1 MHSQRRVTLNINQIH
16 ILVVDDEEPMT
27 AFISSYLRNEGYMVK
42 QAHSGA
48 EALECLEKGPRFD
61 LVLLDWM
68 MPGLS
73 GLDVCRQL
81 RKFSEVPVI
90 FLTAKAEEIDKILGL
105 EIGADDYLTKPFSLR
120 ELEVRIRVVLRR
132 KINHPLPAAAIEEQQ
147 SLTRG
152 KMVIDLPKH
161 AVYVDGQSVIVT
173 PTEFKLLIT
182 LAQHPGRVFSRL
194 DLLEIALGEE
204 YSGYERSI
212 DTHIRNLRKKLDHE
226 TNGKM
231 IVTVH
236 GVGYKFG
243 DAT

>member
-1 MHSQRRVTLNINQIH
+1 MRPQGNPTH
-16 ILVVDDEEPMT
+16 ILVVDDEEQMT
-27 AFISSYLRNEGYMVK
+27 AFISSYLCNEGYKVK

-48 EALECLEKGPRFD
+48 EALQMLEEEHGFD

-68 MPGLS
+68 MPGMN

-81 RKFSEVPVI
+81 RRFSDVPVI
-90 FLTAKAEEIDKILGL
+90 FLTAKTDEIDKVLGL
-105 EIGADDYLTKPFSLR
+105 EIGADDYMTKPFSMR
-120 ELEVRIRVVLRR
+120 ELEVRIRVILRR
-132 KINHPLPAAAIEEQQ
+132 NSRTPSPAMPDEEPQK
-147 SLTRG
+147 LTRG
-152 KMVIDLPKH
+152 ALTIDLPKH
-161 AVYVDGQSVIVT
+161 AVYINGQPVVLT

-182 LAQHPGRVFSRL
+182 LAQHPGRVYSRL

-212 DTHIRNLRKKLDHE
+212 DTHIRNLRKKLEDDLSSS
-226 TNGKM
+226 KL

-243 DAT
+243 DPS